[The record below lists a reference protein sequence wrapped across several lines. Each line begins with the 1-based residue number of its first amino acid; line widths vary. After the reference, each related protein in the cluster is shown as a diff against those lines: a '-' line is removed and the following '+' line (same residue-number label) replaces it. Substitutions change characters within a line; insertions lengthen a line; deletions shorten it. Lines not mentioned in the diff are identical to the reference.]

1 MHIFLGQ
8 PLTSIAQ
15 EKAVVLQ
22 NTPHSGYQKI
32 QGKTFTYYVKT
43 DANGNVFEVIARSQ
57 RNLAPASYFIQN
69 ADSCTKKLLFRA
81 PLRMAKWEYY
91 CPQGKFEYTTFGVVG
106 NLITKAKMI
115 K

>member
-8 PLTSIAQ
+8 PLENTAQ
-15 EKAVVLQ
+15 EKEVILQ
-22 NTPHSGYQKI
+22 KSSQSGYQKI

-43 DANGNVFEVIARSQ
+43 DTNGNVLEVVAKSQ
-57 RNLAPASYFIQN
+57 RSLAPASYFIQS
-69 ADSCTKKLLFRA
+69 ADSCTKKLLFRV
-81 PLRMAKWEYY
+81 PLRMAKWEYD
-91 CPQGKFEYTTFGVVG
+91 CPQGKFKYTTFGLIG